1 MVQQADSLV
10 TLLTTS
16 GFNVSSWLVT
26 KLMKQAGLISN
37 QLPTHKYAKGEKEKR
52 RKGEKEHLCILNVLA
67 RNFSPMLQIRY
78 DAVM

>member
-52 RKGEKEHLCILNVLA
+52 NIYAYLMCLREILA
-67 RNFSPMLQIRY
+67 QCSKSDMMR
-78 DAVM
+78 